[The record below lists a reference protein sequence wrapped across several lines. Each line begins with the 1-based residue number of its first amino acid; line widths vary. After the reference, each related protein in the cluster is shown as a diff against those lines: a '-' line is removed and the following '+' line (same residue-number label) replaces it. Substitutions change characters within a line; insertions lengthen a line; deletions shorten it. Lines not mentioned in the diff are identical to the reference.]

1 MDCYPPELVTPPLAL
16 VALLGCPEL
25 HSSVGEFLRSQ
36 HRPPINS
43 IGLADPQSA
52 SRLLG
57 ERKSTVTSH
66 TPPVEILKA
75 DWFAKHR
82 QRRPAVAV
90 LFLSRDSV
98 LGDPASWLRCTQQ
111 ADAVKAATRARGARA
126 VIIIVQPAASSDIPD
141 ERALQLCK
149 QAGIDRRCLLS
160 LCLTDMAGL
169 VKLGRS
175 LHEQAGVFYL
185 DESRRVLSMHA
196 ERRAPPPELNARIS
210 FKAGALAEFR
220 ADWST
225 AVKTYQTAY
234 SQVQKVPL
242 GTTLPLQHWYELT
255 SVAEQMHIK
264 VVTLLLHQH
273 RSQEALSHFQQHL
286 AAYRHPP
293 PQLAPVPLAAGAAH
307 WGWVGRQYQV
317 MGELM
322 NSRVDPAHLPPQREC
337 HPAYF
342 FLCAATAFIER
353 RRAAQQTRESRT
365 ATQVQIPAEVG
376 PGRAVGQLTA
386 QGGRRLSDPE
396 FVAWLEVQEVQVN
409 HAKAGIAMLTTAHE
423 LYKRGSQRANRLIYH
438 IGALLAREHLAVGDV
453 DTAQKLLHSIAGV
466 YRKEQ
471 WGVPLAAAL
480 LELRECAH
488 QQKQAKE
495 HVECSLELACQEHF
509 LGDAQRGAIAQAA
522 VGALQSRT
530 PPPSPHTSP
539 RTSDSGESM
548 TGLPLQLHIQSPSSG
563 LFSCFAL
570 QLGFAPMAPLQ
581 DPGADGLITFG
592 VALWSSL
599 PIALPIRKLEVVFLD
614 GEGTY
619 SHAAQQQEEPASLQ
633 RPGAQQQLTL
643 HPHKWATA
651 LVEWKPRRPG
661 RLKAQAVIAYTGD
674 SSAIS
679 WSLEHVSPEHK
690 VVGRAGA
697 ALSALQNPFMH
708 TPIAGQIGHVQMD
721 VPSRHQPPKLQVQGA
736 GFAMVG
742 EQMPVSVVTA
752 AADAVR
758 KAEVA
763 VKAEYLEGGGHS
775 ELQILVDNADGTK
788 QPLKVPLQLPDL
800 EREAGHTVQL
810 LVPVSRPGQ
819 VHLTARLQY
828 HTGQE
833 STEVCEQLAGL
844 EVVVEQPFTLDC
856 QFSAPPR
863 VQSIMPPQA
872 EPSQFLAP
880 AAGHAGNPKAAA
892 TLPLGPPAVMVACVT
907 AMAPCQVVI
916 HEIQIEPASSGSSQA
931 AVVASATAVAPQR
944 LAALRKGDKHSC
956 VVQVQADAPGQ
967 DLPLGHLQ
975 IVWARAGSAKLSEA
989 AVPSTVTTRL
999 PLPLVSFQKPL
1010 LQASMLHATEVTA
1023 GSPFVLK
1030 VTLQSHSPLLQ
1041 TLDAV
1046 LMDSTGFVT
1055 SGPRNVSVAV
1065 LPHQDSVLA
1074 WQMVAYSSGYHLLP
1088 QIELTSR
1095 QHSVVLNAS
1104 YGRRV
1109 HVLPAKLPTAAD
1121 MQGQSNGLMPSGV
1134 DNLASSM
1141 SQLTTQSILV

>member
-1 MDCYPPELVTPPLAL
+1 MDYYPPELVTPPLAL

-25 HSSVGEFLRSQ
+25 HSTVGEFLRSQ

-43 IGLADPQSA
+43 IGLAEPQSA
-52 SRLLG
+52 SRLFG

-66 TPPVEILKA
+66 TPPVDILKA

-98 LGDPASWLRCTQQ
+98 LGDPASWLRCTQE
-111 ADAVKAATRARGARA
+111 ADAVK
-126 VIIIVQPAASSDIPD
+126 
-141 ERALQLCK
+141 LCK

-160 LCLTDMAGL
+160 LCLTDVAGL

-185 DESRRVLSMHA
+185 DESRRILSLHA
-196 ERRAPPPELNARIS
+196 ERRAPPPELSARIS

-242 GTTLPLQHWYELT
+242 GTSLPLQHWHELT

-322 NSRVDPAHLPPQREC
+322 SSRVDPAHLPPQREC

-353 RRAAQQTRESRT
+353 RRAAQQARESRT
-365 ATQVQIPAEVG
+365 ASQVQIPPDVG

-386 QGGRRLSDPE
+386 QGGCRLTDPE
-396 FVAWLEVQEVQVN
+396 FVAWLEAQEVQVH

-438 IGALLAREHLAVGDV
+438 IGALLAREHLAAEDV

-488 QQKQAKE
+488 QQKQTKE

-509 LGDAQRGAIAQAA
+509 LGEAQRVAIAQAA
-522 VGALQSRT
+522 LGALQSRT

-539 RTSDSGESM
+539 RPSESGESR
-548 TGLPLQLHIQSPSSG
+548 TGLPLELHIQSPSSG

-581 DPGADGLITFG
+581 DPGAEGLVTFG
-592 VALWSSL
+592 IALWSSL
-599 PIALPIRKLEVVFLD
+599 PIALPISKLEVVFVD
-614 GEGTY
+614 SEGTY
-619 SHAAQQQEEPASLQ
+619 PQAAQQQEEQAAHQ
-633 RPGAQQQLTL
+633 RPGAQQQLML
-643 HPHKWATA
+643 PPRKWVTA
-651 LVEWKPRRPG
+651 FVEWKPRRPG
-661 RLKAQAVIAYTGD
+661 RLKAHAVIAYTGD

-679 WSLEHVSPEHK
+679 WSLEHVSPERK
-690 VVGRAGA
+690 VVGRPGA

-708 TPIAGQIGHVQMD
+708 TSIAGRVGCIQMD
-721 VPSRHQPPKLQVQGA
+721 VPSHHQPPKLQVQGA

-742 EQMPVSVVTA
+742 EQLRVSLITA
-752 AADAVR
+752 AADAIT
-758 KAEVA
+758 KAEIA
-763 VKAEYLEGGGHS
+763 LKAEYLEGGGHS
-775 ELQILVDNADGTK
+775 ELPILVANGDGATP
-788 QPLKVPLQLPDL
+788 PLQVPLQLPDL
-800 EREAGHTVQL
+800 EREAEHTVQL

-828 HTGQE
+828 HTDQE
-833 STEVCEQLAGL
+833 SPEVCQQLAGL

-856 QFSAPPR
+856 QFTAPPR
-863 VQSIMPPQA
+863 VQSIMPPQP

-880 AAGHAGNPKAAA
+880 TAGHPGNPKAAA
-892 TLPLGPPAVMVACVT
+892 TLPVGPPAVMIACVT
-907 AMAPCQVVI
+907 AVAPCQVVI
-916 HEIQIEPASSGSSQA
+916 HDIQVEPASSGSTQA
-931 AVVASATAVAPQR
+931 AVVASATAVAPHR
-944 LAALRKGDKHSC
+944 PAALRKGDKHSC
-956 VVQVQADAPGQ
+956 VVQVQADAAGQ
-967 DLPLGHLQ
+967 DLPLGHLH
-975 IVWARAGSAKLSEA
+975 IVWARAGSSKLSEA

-1030 VTLQSHSPLLQ
+1030 VTLQSHAPLLQ
-1041 TLDAV
+1041 SLDVA
-1046 LMDSTGFVT
+1046 LKDSTGFVT
-1055 SGPRNVSVAV
+1055 SGPRNASVAV

-1074 WQMVAYSSGYHLLP
+1074 WQM
-1088 QIELTSR
+1088 
-1095 QHSVVLNAS
+1095 
-1104 YGRRV
+1104 
-1109 HVLPAKLPTAAD
+1109 
-1121 MQGQSNGLMPSGV
+1121 GQSSSLMPSGV

>member
-1 MDCYPPELVTPPLAL
+1 MDYYPPELVTPPLAL

-25 HSSVGEFLRSQ
+25 HSTVGEFLRSQ

-52 SRLLG
+52 SRLFG

-66 TPPVEILKA
+66 TPPVDVLKA

-98 LGDPASWLRCTQQ
+98 LGDSASWLRCTQQ

-126 VIIIVQPAASSDIPD
+126 VIIIVQTSSSSDIPD

-149 QAGIDRRCLLS
+149 QAGIDRRCQLN
-160 LCLTDMAGL
+160 LCLTDVAGL

-175 LHEQAGVFYL
+175 LHEQAGVSYL
-185 DESRRVLSMHA
+185 DESRRILSMHA

-293 PQLAPVPLAAGAAH
+293 PQLAPVPLAACAAH

-322 NSRVDPAHLPPQREC
+322 SSRVDPAHLPPQREC

-342 FLCAATAFIER
+342 FLCAATAFTER
-353 RRAAQQTRESRT
+353 RRAAQQARESRT
-365 ATQVQIPAEVG
+365 ASQVQIPPDVS

-386 QGGRRLSDPE
+386 QGSRRLSDPE
-396 FVAWLEVQEVQVN
+396 FVAWLEAQEAHVH
-409 HAKAGIAMLTTAHE
+409 HAKAAIAMLTTAHE
-423 LYKRGSQRANRLIYH
+423 LFKRGSQRANRLIYY
-438 IGALLAREHLAVGDV
+438 IGALLAREHLAAEEV
-453 DTAQKLLHSIAGV
+453 DTAQKLLHSIAAV
-466 YRKEQ
+466 YKKEQ

-488 QQKQAKE
+488 QQKQIKE

-522 VGALQSRT
+522 IGALQSRT

-539 RTSDSGESM
+539 RTSESGENR
-548 TGLPLQLHIQSPSSG
+548 TGLPLELHIQSPSSG

-570 QLGFAPMAPLQ
+570 QSGFAPMAPLQ
-581 DPGADGLITFG
+581 DPRADGLLTFG

-614 GEGTY
+614 SEGTY
-619 SHAAQQQEEPASLQ
+619 PEAAQQQEEPAAQQ
-633 RPGAQQQLTL
+633 RPGAQQQLIL
-643 HPHKWATA
+643 QPHKWVTA
-651 LVEWKPRRPG
+651 SVEWKPRRPG

-674 SSAIS
+674 SSSIS
-679 WSLEHVSPEHK
+679 WSLERVSPEHK

-697 ALSALQNPFMH
+697 DLSALQNPFMH
-708 TPIAGQIGHVQMD
+708 TPMAAWIGHIQID
-721 VPSRHQPPKLQVQGA
+721 VPSHHQPPKLQVKGA
-736 GFAMVG
+736 GFAVVG
-742 EQMPVSVVTA
+742 EQMPVSLVTA
-752 AADAVR
+752 AADALM

-775 ELQILVDNADGTK
+775 ELQILVDNGDGTT
-788 QPLKVPLQLPDL
+788 QPLQVPLQLPDL
-800 EREAGHTVQL
+800 EQKGSHTVQL

-819 VHLTARLQY
+819 VHVTARLQY
-828 HTGQE
+828 NTDQE
-833 STEVCEQLAGL
+833 SPEVCQQLAGL
-844 EVVVEQPFTLDC
+844 EVVVEQPFALDC

-880 AAGHAGNPKAAA
+880 AAAHAGTPKAAA
-892 TLPLGPPAVMVACVT
+892 TLPLGPPAVMIARVT
-907 AMAPCQVVI
+907 AVAPCQVVI
-916 HEIQIEPASSGSSQA
+916 HDIQVEPASSGSSQA

-944 LAALRKGDKHSC
+944 AAALRKGDRHSC
-956 VVQVQADAPGQ
+956 VLQVQADAAGQ

-975 IVWARAGSAKLSEA
+975 IVWARAGSANPSEA

-999 PLPLVSFQKPL
+999 PLPLVNFKKPL

-1030 VTLQSHSPLLQ
+1030 VTLRSHAPLLE
-1041 TLDAV
+1041 TLDVA
-1046 LMDSTGFVT
+1046 LKDSTGFVT
-1055 SGPRNVSVAV
+1055 SG
-1065 LPHQDSVLA
+1065 QC
-1074 WQMVAYSSGYHLLP
+1074 SSYFGMPTSNLTLLGW
-1088 QIELTSR
+1088 LC
-1095 QHSVVLNAS
+1095 
-1104 YGRRV
+1104 
-1109 HVLPAKLPTAAD
+1109 
-1121 MQGQSNGLMPSGV
+1121 
-1134 DNLASSM
+1134 
-1141 SQLTTQSILV
+1141 